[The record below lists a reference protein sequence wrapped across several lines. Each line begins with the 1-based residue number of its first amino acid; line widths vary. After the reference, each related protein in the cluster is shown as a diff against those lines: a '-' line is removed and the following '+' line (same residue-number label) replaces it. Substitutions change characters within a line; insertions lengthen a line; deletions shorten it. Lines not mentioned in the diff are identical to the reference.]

1 MAATARAQKDVE
13 VDDVDAS
20 RASTHKQWNLREHLQ
35 ETMVFCLE

>member
-13 VDDVDAS
+13 VDAS
-20 RASTHKQWNLREHLQ
+20 RVSTHKQWNLRENLQ